1 MESPWGTGRSDGMT
15 KGRAFSA
22 GVVVGALTAMLLFL
36 LILEA
41 QVFRATPGHPAP
53 LCTPPGAQH

>member
-15 KGRAFSA
+15 KGQAFSA
-22 GVVVGALTAMLLFL
+22 GVVAGVLAGMLLFL

-41 QVFRATPGHPAP
+41 QVSRATPGHPAP
-53 LCTPPGAQH
+53 LCVPPGAQH